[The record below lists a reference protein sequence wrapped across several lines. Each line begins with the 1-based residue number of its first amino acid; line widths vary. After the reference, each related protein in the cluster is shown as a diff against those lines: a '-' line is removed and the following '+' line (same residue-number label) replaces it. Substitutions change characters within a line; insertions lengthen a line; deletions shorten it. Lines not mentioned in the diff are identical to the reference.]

1 MVKAI
6 IPWPL
11 PSVQRSER
19 RRAGRRDRVAA
30 PPSLIRS
37 SRTIWL
43 EEIEELERLLPLYSG
58 FQVWLGKRLRK
69 IP

>member
-1 MVKAI
+1 M
-6 IPWPL
+6 
-11 PSVQRSER
+11 
-19 RRAGRRDRVAA
+19 AA
-30 PPSLIRS
+30 PPSVIRS